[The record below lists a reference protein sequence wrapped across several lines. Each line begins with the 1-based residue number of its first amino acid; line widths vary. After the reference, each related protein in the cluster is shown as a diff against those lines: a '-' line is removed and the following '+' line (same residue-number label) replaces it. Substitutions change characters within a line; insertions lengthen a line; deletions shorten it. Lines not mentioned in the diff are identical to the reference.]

1 MREAPKACKGIV
13 EAIPVFRA
21 RWSPMF
27 FLLSKIAW
35 LVIQPV
41 GLLVLSFSAILLA
54 SFFRALRLVRW
65 LAFLG
70 LVFILV
76 AAQTNA
82 GRLMLQPLENRFPR
96 PAQMPSRDQVAG
108 IIVLGGG
115 FDGYV
120 TQRRGGFELG
130 ESGDRFVEAL
140 RLARALPEIP
150 LVISGGEASL
160 IRTTEGD
167 ASIAARF
174 FGEFGIPQDRLVL
187 ENRSLNT
194 YENAVMTKA
203 AIGDFPDGKWLLVT
217 SAFHMPRS
225 VGAFRLQGVEVI
237 PWPAD
242 FRTSGQD
249 RFAIGRDDPMEAMSE
264 VSLATREWI
273 GLAVYAATGR
283 IGSVFPR

>member
-1 MREAPKACKGIV
+1 MYGDWYLHSHSPTV
-13 EAIPVFRA
+13 N
-21 RWSPMF
+21 PMF
-27 FLLSKIAW
+27 YFLSKIAW

-41 GLLVLSFSAILLA
+41 GLLVLCFAAILLA
-54 SFFRALRLVRW
+54 SFFRGRRVLRL

-70 LVFILV
+70 LLFVLG
-76 AAQTNA
+76 AAQTNI
-82 GRLMLQPLENRFPR
+82 GRLMLQPLENRFAR
-96 PAQMPSRDQVAG
+96 PNDIPSQDQVAG

-130 ESGDRFVEAL
+130 ESGDRFVETL
-140 RLARALPEIP
+140 RLARVLPDVP
-150 LVISGGEASL
+150 VVISGGEASL

-167 ASIAARF
+167 ASIAVRF
-174 FGEFGIPQDRLVL
+174 FTEFGIENRRLIL

-194 YENAVMTKA
+194 HGNAVLTKA
-203 AIGDFPDGKWLLVT
+203 AIVDIPGGEWLLVT

-225 VGAFRLQGVEVI
+225 VGAFREQGISVI

-242 FRTSGQD
+242 YRTSGTD
-249 RFAIGRDDPMEAMSE
+249 GFAIGRDDPMEAMSE
-264 VSLATREWI
+264 VSLAIREWI

-283 IGSVFPR
+283 IGSVFPG

>member
-1 MREAPKACKGIV
+1 
-13 EAIPVFRA
+13 
-21 RWSPMF
+21 MF
-27 FLLSKIAW
+27 FFLSKIAW

-41 GLLVLSFSAILLA
+41 GLLVLCFAAILLA
-54 SFFRALRLVRW
+54 SFFRGRRLLRL

-70 LVFILV
+70 LLFVLG
-76 AAQTNA
+76 AAQTNI
-82 GRLMLQPLENRFPR
+82 GRIMLQPLENRFARPGEIPR
-96 PAQMPSRDQVAG
+96 QDRIAG

-130 ESGDRFVEAL
+130 ESGDRFVETL
-140 RLARALPEIP
+140 RLARAVPNAP
-150 LVISGGEASL
+150 VVISGGEASL

-167 ASIAARF
+167 ASIAVRF
-174 FGEFGIPQDRLVL
+174 FTEFGMEKNRLIL

-194 YENAVMTKA
+194 HENAVLTKA
-203 AIGDFPDGKWLLVT
+203 AIADLPEGEWLLVT

-225 VGAFRLQGVEVI
+225 VGAFREQGISVI

-242 FRTSGQD
+242 YRTSGTD
-249 RFAIGRDDPMEAMSE
+249 GFAIGRDDPMEAMSE
-264 VSLATREWI
+264 VSLAMREWI

-283 IGSVFPR
+283 IGSVFPG